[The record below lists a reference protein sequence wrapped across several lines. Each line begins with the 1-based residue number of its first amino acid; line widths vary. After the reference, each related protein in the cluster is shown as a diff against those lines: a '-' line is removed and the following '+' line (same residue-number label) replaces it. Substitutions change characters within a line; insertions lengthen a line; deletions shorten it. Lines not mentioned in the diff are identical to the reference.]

1 MINVVNTQQSES
13 ESHPER
19 VLNIKQFI
27 NKFSWKGMSYPS
39 KIDDWKLLRKIIL
52 QWLVTFSILKK
63 NKYILVISGFQA
75 KKKKDYSIIL

>member
-1 MINVVNTQQSES
+1 MINGVNTQQSES

-52 QWLVTFSILKK
+52 Q
-63 NKYILVISGFQA
+63 
-75 KKKKDYSIIL
+75 